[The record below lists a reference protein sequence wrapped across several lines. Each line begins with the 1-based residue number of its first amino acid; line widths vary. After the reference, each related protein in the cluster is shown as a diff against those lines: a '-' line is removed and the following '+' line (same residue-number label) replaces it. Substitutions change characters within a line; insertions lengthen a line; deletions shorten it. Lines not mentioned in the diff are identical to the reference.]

1 VLVTTVFEHEVSVRW
16 RDVDGLGHVNHAVF
30 LTYLEEGRD
39 AFYVQ
44 ALGRDPHYVVA
55 RVEID
60 MRAEIRYTDRR
71 LQVRIEVE
79 RVGTTSL
86 TTRETILTPAGASAA
101 DARVVTVLWDA
112 GAREPKAF
120 AADERTRLAAY
131 RSSEPGIRNALSRG
145 LGRLPWVDVSHGC
158 AGRSAREGHRQP
170 GDAVVA
176 GQDESH
182 YARAKYL
189 VGRKA
194 KRYGPRDP
202 GGQLR
207 AATDQEIAQAQVHAT
222 LALVDVM
229 TELLSELVAARQR
242 ESDSKV

>member
-1 VLVTTVFEHEVSVRW
+1 VLVSTVFEHEVSVRW

-60 MRAEIRYTDRR
+60 MRAEIRYPDRR

-101 DARVVTVLWDA
+101 EARVVTVLWDA
-112 GAREPKAF
+112 DARKPMAF

-131 RSSEPGIRNALSRG
+131 RSSEPRIRNALSG
-145 LGRLPWVDVSHGC
+145 GPGRLPRARRPSQNLRNALEQLDATIEPREVLGSFVSPPARPAVGGRVAIERSDEVDEEFWH
-158 AGRSAREGHRQP
+158 RSVPLSRELI
-170 GDAVVA
+170 A
-176 GQDESH
+176 S
-182 YARAKYL
+182 
-189 VGRKA
+189 
-194 KRYGPRDP
+194 
-202 GGQLR
+202 
-207 AATDQEIAQAQVHAT
+207 ATA
-222 LALVDVM
+222 
-229 TELLSELVAARQR
+229 
-242 ESDSKV
+242 